1 MNAISR
7 TAKSLNARLKSWIR
21 AIGHRSRLEG
31 EMDEELRFHLES
43 YIEDLMQRGVPRE
56 QAMRRAKIEFGGMTV
71 HKEEMRA
78 SLGLRLWDD
87 LGADLRY
94 ALRMLWKSPGFT
106 AIAVGSL
113 ALGIGANTAIFA
125 LAKQMLLDRLH
136 VPRSEELRLLHW
148 VAPEQNIVHSEW
160 GDEANVAG
168 HATSTSFPYPVY
180 LQLREQN
187 QKQAVLED
195 LFAFKDIGQVTA
207 TVDGEASVVQA
218 EMVSGNYYRDIEVT
232 PVLGRGITPGDD
244 ADAGSGAVVVI
255 SDGFWRRAFAASP
268 KVIGKAIAINGKP
281 FTVIGVNP
289 PKFTGA
295 KSAHES
301 PQVFLPFSIQPV
313 VIPRRRG
320 SVLDE
325 PGYWWLQIMAR
336 RKPGIS
342 REHAEA
348 VLNAA
353 LASSVR
359 GAGKVTAGEA
369 IPQIQVGDGSRGMN
383 EAARLYK
390 QPIMVLT
397 AVAGLVLLLAC
408 ANIANLLL
416 ARASAR
422 QREMGVRLALGAGR
436 GRVLRQM
443 LTESLLLSLTGGA
456 AGFVLGWASRD
467 VIPRLMSQPWDP
479 LETSAHVD
487 WGVLGFT
494 GGLSILTGLI
504 FGLAPAWQSMRTQVS
519 FSLKENAATVTRRR
533 SGYSGKAIVVFQ
545 VALSTL
551 LVIGAGLFL
560 QTLGNLQKVNPGFR
574 VDHLLLFEIEQPRA
588 EYPAG
593 ADIRLHEEIARRLA
607 AVPGVESVT
616 SSGSPLIAG
625 QINRDD
631 FVPVG
636 GSHNKNFGGAAFDDT
651 VGNHFFATMGIPI
664 IAGRDLND
672 GDAAS
677 SPKVA
682 LVNQAMAREAWGSDN
697 PIGRQFRSWNMT
709 FTVVGVAANTVYDSL
724 RKEMPPQYFLPY
736 RQTPSLEGG
745 MTYEVRTH
753 VDPASLTPLLRKA
766 VAGVDRNLPLI
777 AVRTQQQ
784 QIDATVGDERAFASL
799 TAGFGMLALVLASI
813 GIYGVMAYTVSRRT
827 QEIGIRVAVGA
838 RTGQIVAMVLGE
850 TWRMAAIGVIAGVG
864 LALLVTRLLKTMLY
878 GLEPYDPAT
887 LVGAAALLCAVALGA
902 GLAPA
907 RRASRVDPI
916 TALRHE

>member
-1 MNAISR
+1 MASSV
-7 TAKSLNARLKSWIR
+7 KARVRSWLR
-21 AIGHRSRLEG
+21 AMTHRSQVEG
-31 EMDEELRFHLES
+31 EMDEELRFHIDS
-43 YIEDLMQRGVPRE
+43 YVEDLIRRGIPRE
-56 QAMRRAKIEFGGMTV
+56 QAERQARIEFGGIAV

-78 SLGLRLWDD
+78 SLGLGLWDD
-87 LGADLRY
+87 LLADLRY
-94 ALRMLWKSPGFT
+94 ALRMLWRSPGFT

-113 ALGIGANTAIFA
+113 ALGIGANTAIFS

-136 VPRSEELRLLHW
+136 APRSEELRLLHW
-148 VAPEQNIVHSEW
+148 VAPEQNIVHAEW
-160 GDEANVAG
+160 GDEVEVAG
-168 HATSTSFPYPVY
+168 RAMSTSFPYPVY
-180 LQLREQN
+180 RQLREQN
-187 QKQAVLED
+187 QKQAVLGD

-281 FTVIGVNP
+281 FNVIGVNP

-313 VIPRRRG
+313 VIPRRGG

-336 RKPGIS
+336 RRPGIS
-342 REHAEA
+342 PEHAEA

-359 GAGKVTAGEA
+359 GAGKVTAGDA

-383 EAARLYK
+383 EAGRLYK

-436 GRVLRQM
+436 GRVLRQT
-443 LTESLLLSLTGGA
+443 LTESLLLSLAGGA

-504 FGLAPAWQSMRTQVS
+504 FGLAPAWQSMRTHVS
-519 FSLKENAATVTRRR
+519 FSLKENAATVTKRR
-533 SGYSGKAIVVFQ
+533 SGYGGKAIVVFQ

-588 EYPAG
+588 AYPAG
-593 ADIRLHEEIARRLA
+593 ADIRLHEEIAQHLA

-636 GSHNKNFGGAAFDDT
+636 ASNKNFGGAAFDNT

-664 IAGRDLND
+664 VAGRDLND

-677 SPKVA
+677 ATKVA
-682 LVNQAMAREAWGSDN
+682 IVNQAMAREAWGSDN
-697 PIGRQFRSWNMT
+697 PIGRQFRSSEMT
-709 FTVVGVAANTVYDSL
+709 FTVVGVAADTIYDSL

-736 RQTPSLEGG
+736 RQIPSLEGG

-753 VDPASLTPLLRKA
+753 VDPAGLTPMLRKA

-784 QIDATVGDERAFASL
+784 QIDATVGGERTFASL

-813 GIYGVMAYTVSRRT
+813 GIYGIMAYTVSRRT
-827 QEIGIRVAVGA
+827 NEIGIRLALGA
-838 RTGQIVAMVLGE
+838 RTQQILGMVLSE
-850 TWRMAAIGVIAGVG
+850 STRLALAGVAAG
-864 LALLVTRLLKTMLY
+864 MGAALLLTRFLKSMLY
-878 GLEPYDPAT
+878 GLKPHDPAT
-887 LVGAAALLCAVALGA
+887 LVCAAALLLGVAL
-902 GLAPA
+902 LAAWVPA
-907 RRASRVDPI
+907 LRAARVQPI
-916 TALRHE
+916 QALRHE